1 MLVHK
6 EFVEK
11 VYQYQ
16 NLVKAVD
23 AAEMEIKEF
32 IVKDATLDKEK
43 QEQIWAEIHSILK
56 QGTLSDSLDLAIAQ
70 LDLLLAQIRVQ
81 TLSSK
86 KESNTKSENKIIRFE
101 ESKSI

>member
-16 NLVKAVD
+16 NLVKAIE
-23 AAEMEIKEF
+23 ATELEIKEY
-32 IVKDATLDKEK
+32 IVKDATLTKEENEK
-43 QEQIWAEIHSILK
+43 VWDEIHRTLK
-56 QGTLSDSLDLAIAQ
+56 EGALSDDLELVIAQ

-86 KESNTKSENKIIRFE
+86 PRSHSDNNKVILFE
-101 ESKSI
+101 ESKTN